1 MINVGHKIN
10 AKVTSV
16 KDVVQPLK
24 DKFIGYVFNNSAVK
38 NGAKNINSSDAWLD
52 NNSLNKSIV

>member
-1 MINVGHKIN
+1 VGHKIN

-16 KDVVQPLK
+16 KDAVQPLK

-52 NNSLNKSIV
+52 NNSLNTF